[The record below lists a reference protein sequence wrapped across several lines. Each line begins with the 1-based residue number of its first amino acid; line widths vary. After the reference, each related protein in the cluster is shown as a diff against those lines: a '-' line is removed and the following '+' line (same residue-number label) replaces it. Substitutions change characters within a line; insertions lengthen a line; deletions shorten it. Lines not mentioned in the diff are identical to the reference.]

1 MKHEDQQSIQD
12 LEFDV
17 IRQQVAAL
25 SVSESAQKRLLTL
38 LPFTEARYVLGVLH
52 ATSELVE
59 IKNSK
64 IGFPIVEFEE
74 LQKEIKFLRIKG
86 SVLQVEAILRI
97 LLASRL
103 VNDMV
108 KSLEKREEFFPNFCK
123 LLDEV
128 FFTKEIIEL
137 VEQVLDPSG
146 KVRNDAS
153 PELAQIRRDLQQVRI
168 KINRN
173 FDRELKK
180 FMKMGIL
187 SDTRETFLN
196 ERRVLAVVS
205 SHKRQVPGHVLG
217 SSNSGNFTYIEP
229 GVNMALSNEL
239 EMLLDDERKE
249 IHRILKVLTARIA
262 NFTDLIEAY
271 QKTLVKVDYVN
282 AQARFAI
289 QYNCVLP
296 GIDEKDTCIELID
309 AFHPIL
315 QKANQA
321 KGVKTIPQ
329 TLHMNKNA
337 RMLVISGPNAGG
349 KSISLKTV
357 GLLQMM
363 LQSGMLVP
371 VNPNSRMSFF
381 HQILTDIGDNQ
392 SIENQLS
399 TYSYRL
405 KRMKYFLETANRRTL
420 LLMDEFGTGSDPE
433 LGAALSEVFYEAL
446 YNKRCFGVIST
457 HYGNIKIKTEKLQN
471 AVNASMLFDTESL
484 TPLYKLQIGQQGSS
498 FTFEVAQNI
507 GIPQDLIQQAK
518 DKLGKQKVRM
528 EQLLSDMQKEKGRL
542 ERLNKD
548 SIEAKNRADR
558 AEKLFQAKEQKF
570 TDKLEAQRIFIERNN
585 HFVVLGK
592 KLNEFING
600 YTLGA
605 RGKAKNAEVLEEVKK
620 FIAIEKT
627 KRVDLVNKEKQEK
640 EKAKASTPQKKTNK
654 SGNKNNQVHVDEQ
667 AQPIVIGS
675 RVKIDNSKNL
685 ATVESID
692 EKGKMAV
699 VVSGA
704 LKFTMPLER
713 LTVII

>member
-1 MKHEDQQSIQD
+1 MKHEDAQSIQD
-12 LEFDV
+12 LEFDL

-25 SVSESAQKRLLTL
+25 SVSESAQKRLLSM
-38 LPFTEARYVLGVLH
+38 LPYTEARFVKSVLH

-74 LQKEIKFLRIKG
+74 LQKEIKLLRIKG

-97 LLASRL
+97 LMASRL
-103 VNDMV
+103 VNDML
-108 KSLEKREEFFPNFCK
+108 KALEKREEDFPHFSR

-128 FFTKEIIEL
+128 YYTKEIIEL
-137 VEQVLDPSG
+137 IEQVLDPSG
-146 KVRNDAS
+146 KVRSDAS
-153 PELAQIRRDLQQVRI
+153 PELAEIRRDIQQVRI

-217 SSNSGNFTYIEP
+217 SSNSGNLTYIEP
-229 GVNMALSNEL
+229 GINMALSNEL

-249 IHRILKVLTARIA
+249 IHRILKVLTARIS

-289 QYNCVLP
+289 QNNCVLP
-296 GIDEKDTCIELID
+296 GIDDKDTCIELID

-315 QKANQA
+315 FKANQA
-321 KGVKTIPQ
+321 KGIKTIPQ
-329 TLHMNKNA
+329 TLRMTKSS

-349 KSISLKTV
+349 KSITLKTV

-381 HQILTDIGDNQ
+381 HHILTDIGDNQ

-405 KRMKYFLETANRRTL
+405 KRMKYFLENANRRTL

-471 AVNASMLFDTESL
+471 AVNASMLFDTETL
-484 TPLYKLQIGQQGSS
+484 TPLYKLQVGQQGSS
-498 FTFEVAQNI
+498 FTFEVAQII
-507 GIPQDLIQQAK
+507 GIPQDLILQAK
-518 DKLGKQKVRM
+518 EKLGAQKVRM

-548 SIEAKNRADR
+548 SIEAKNRAER
-558 AEKLFQAKEQKF
+558 AEKQFQAKEQKLA
-570 TDKLEAQRIFIERNN
+570 DKLEAQRIFIERNN

-592 KLNEFING
+592 KLNEFVND

-605 RGKAKNAEVLEEVKK
+605 KGKAKNAAVLEEVKK

-627 KRVDLVNKEKQEK
+627 KRIELINKEKQEK
-640 EKAKASTPQKKTNK
+640 EKAKAASMQQK
-654 SGNKNNQVHVDEQ
+654 SGKNNVRKAKIHVDEQ
-667 AQPIVIGS
+667 AQPVVVGS
-675 RVKIDNSKNL
+675 RVKIDQSKNL

-713 LTVII
+713 LTVMV